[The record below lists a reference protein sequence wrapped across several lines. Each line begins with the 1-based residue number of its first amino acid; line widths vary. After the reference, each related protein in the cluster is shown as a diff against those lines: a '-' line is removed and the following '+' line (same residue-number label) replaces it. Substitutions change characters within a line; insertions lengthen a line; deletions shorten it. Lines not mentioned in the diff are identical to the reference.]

1 MEADEVSDTVC
12 RPVRVT
18 SSSTRAITM
27 MARVLLLVF
36 IGSIQLAHSTAFS
49 VLAGIAPRQLIPRAV
64 GRRRPTGAV
73 YMAAKGKKN
82 EAISFKGFGALPDKL
97 EDSTPESSDEMCACQ
112 SGQSYALCC
121 KPFHAREKWP
131 ETPLQLMRSRFAHSS
146 LRFLTQTQ
154 THARMHSISLSLSLS
169 LCLSHTHLS
178 LFPSLF
184 FSLIKDTRIAH
195 SLSLTHPRT

>member
-1 MEADEVSDTVC
+1 MEADDVSDTVC
-12 RPVRVT
+12 GPVRI
-18 SSSTRAITM
+18 RM
-27 MARVLLLVF
+27 MARVLLLALV
-36 IGSIQLAHSTAFS
+36 SSMQLVHSTAFS

-64 GRRRPTGAV
+64 GPRPTGAV

-97 EDSTPESSDEMCACQ
+97 EDSTPESPDEMCACQ
-112 SGQSYALCC
+112 SGQSYAQCC

-154 THARMHSISLSLSLS
+154 THARMHSISLSLSVT
-169 LCLSHTHLS
+169 HTHLS

-184 FSLIKDTRIAH
+184 FSLIKDTRITH
-195 SLSLTHPRT
+195 SLSLTYTRT